1 MSLIEKIP
9 EMTDEGVR
17 NLLANARRLGE
28 HGTDAQR
35 AASAELL
42 PVLEA
47 EAARRLEDRKVV
59 LAERRAAA
67 GRTRT
72 TRKVAAAAAS

>member
-1 MSLIEKIP
+1 MNLIEKLP

-17 NLLANARRLGE
+17 NLLANARRLETAGS
-28 HGTDAQR
+28 DAQR

-42 PVLEA
+42 PALEA
-47 EAARRLEDRKVV
+47 EAARRQEDRRVL

-67 GRTRT
+67 GRSR
-72 TRKVAAAAAS
+72 RKVVAS